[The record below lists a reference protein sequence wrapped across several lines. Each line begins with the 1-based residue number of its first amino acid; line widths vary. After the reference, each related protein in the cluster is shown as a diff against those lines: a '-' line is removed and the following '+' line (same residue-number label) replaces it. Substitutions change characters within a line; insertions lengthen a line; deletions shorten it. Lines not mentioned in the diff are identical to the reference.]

1 MLYLG
6 LICLLLAA
14 TAAFLAGKLVL
25 LYRGLQELN
34 QGVSFCLNQDT
45 NTLLR
50 VSCRD
55 KRLGQ
60 FTDALSRQLAQLR
73 RQRQR
78 YQQGDM
84 ELKEAVTNLSHDLRT
99 PLTAIFGYLELLRR
113 QNLAAPSNQYLA
125 QIENRCEA
133 MKQLLEELFQYSVIL
148 SGQEE
153 PQQIPV
159 SLNSMLEESL
169 AAYYAAFT
177 NRNIT
182 PTISMPETTVTA
194 YGAPKLFSRIF
205 SNILSNILK
214 YSDGDF
220 LVTLTS
226 AGEITFSNPASGLST
241 VEVQRLFDRFF
252 TVETGR
258 SSTGLGLSIA
268 KLLTQRLKGSIWAD
282 YRDHWLTISLKFP
295 LEK

>member
-1 MLYLG
+1 
-6 LICLLLAA
+6 
-14 TAAFLAGKLVL
+14 
-25 LYRGLQELN
+25 
-34 QGVSFCLNQDT
+34 
-45 NTLLR
+45 
-50 VSCRD
+50 
-55 KRLGQ
+55 
-60 FTDALSRQLAQLR
+60 
-73 RQRQR
+73 
-78 YQQGDM
+78 
-84 ELKEAVTNLSHDLRT
+84 
-99 PLTAIFGYLELLRR
+99 
-113 QNLAAPSNQYLA
+113 
-125 QIENRCEA
+125 

-194 YGAPKLFSRIF
+194 YGAPELFSNLR